1 MTSTN
6 QWASKWQL
14 DPTLAYLNHGSYGS
28 VPIDVQQVQ
37 DGFRLQATRD
47 PNRWFRFE
55 LPGLLDD
62 ARDTVAKW
70 FGVPTQHF
78 AFVPNASQGVI
89 TAVQA
94 LVNQCSLVQ
103 ATPHLVATSLGYGG
117 VLHGLEH
124 IAKFS
129 KCNYSIAQL
138 VYPTE
143 IDADVIAERI
153 NASIADKKSNVI
165 VVLDHITSETGVLL
179 PVSDVIS
186 LVRAKHPS
194 AQFVIDAAHSAGMLQ
209 QPLPIGF
216 DVWVG
221 NLHKWLCAPQPAAA
235 LICGSQAIAN
245 VMAPLSPSWG
255 YEKGFPGSFEWQGTS
270 DYSAYLSV
278 PSAIAFQEQWSWAER
293 DFHNRSVVD
302 SGAALLRSA
311 WGTQPHIDSG
321 VEAPWMRMVQLPL
334 IQPWTKTEI
343 ETVVQKA
350 GKQLKAECMCMTVR
364 EKTYVRIS
372 AHMYNEADQYEALT
386 TLPQLLA

>member
-28 VPIDVQQVQ
+28 VPIDVQHVQ

-62 ARDTVAKW
+62 ARNTVAKW

-89 TAVQA
+89 TAVQT
-94 LVNQCSLVQ
+94 LVNQCSLEQ

-143 IDADVIAERI
+143 IDANVIAERI
-153 NASIADKKSNVI
+153 NASIADKNP
-165 VVLDHITSETGVLL
+165 TS
-179 PVSDVIS
+179 
-186 LVRAKHPS
+186 
-194 AQFVIDAAHSAGMLQ
+194 
-209 QPLPIGF
+209 
-216 DVWVG
+216 
-221 NLHKWLCAPQPAAA
+221 
-235 LICGSQAIAN
+235 
-245 VMAPLSPSWG
+245 
-255 YEKGFPGSFEWQGTS
+255 
-270 DYSAYLSV
+270 
-278 PSAIAFQEQWSWAER
+278 
-293 DFHNRSVVD
+293 
-302 SGAALLRSA
+302 
-311 WGTQPHIDSG
+311 
-321 VEAPWMRMVQLPL
+321 
-334 IQPWTKTEI
+334 
-343 ETVVQKA
+343 
-350 GKQLKAECMCMTVR
+350 
-364 EKTYVRIS
+364 
-372 AHMYNEADQYEALT
+372 
-386 TLPQLLA
+386 